1 MKTIYIKNIKPNWNM
16 LKHHVGKDYIKYS
29 LNMYDILKFNNKSN
43 YLITSNIKNNELSNL
58 KLSYQNLK
66 IDLINNN
73 IPTRSRKYC
82 NYRLDVRNKNEFK
95 LGIVDSDIFVQNTN
109 DNRNIP
115 RKFQLIDKEI
125 ILSNWLTDY
134 IGNIAA
140 LALLNK
146 NDSKIKY
153 CNVYTHQVR
162 QIVTKDTESH
172 NSPEGIHRDGVDYI
186 VSAFVINKF
195 NVNGG
200 KSIIYDKNKNK
211 IFETTLEENQG
222 IFQEDKELY
231 HYVEKINV
239 IDDNYFGY
247 RDILGF
253 DILFE

>member
-153 CNVYTHQVR
+153 CNVY
-162 QIVTKDTESH
+162 IVY
-172 NSPEGIHRDGVDYI
+172 IDYSDDSYDYLWI
-186 VSAFVINKF
+186 LMMILMILV
-195 NVNGG
+195 
-200 KSIIYDKNKNK
+200 IIYCYYYYCIYCDY
-211 IFETTLEENQG
+211 L
-222 IFQEDKELY
+222 
-231 HYVEKINV
+231 
-239 IDDNYFGY
+239 
-247 RDILGF
+247 
-253 DILFE
+253 